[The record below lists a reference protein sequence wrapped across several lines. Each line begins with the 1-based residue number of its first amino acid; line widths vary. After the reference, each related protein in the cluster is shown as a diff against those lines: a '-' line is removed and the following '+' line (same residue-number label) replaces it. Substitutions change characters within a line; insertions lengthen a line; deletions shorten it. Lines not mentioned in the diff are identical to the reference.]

1 MTINWIHC
9 ATREERAKA
18 QGLRV
23 VQISMTRS
31 NHAGRWT
38 LYWIATSGWLP
49 TPINLSKLLG
59 PQTVNRMKFRTNTPH
74 LDMSNLHNLIY
85 SIRSAG
91 TLLRTIW
98 ASTLTPSSFKCHSK
112 SSGMHSTMTKLL
124 SPTASSS
131 KNKVVSCWMRASG
144 RIQQH

>member
-18 QGLRV
+18 QGHRV
-23 VQISMTRS
+23 VLVSRIRS
-31 NHAGRWT
+31 NHVGRWT
-38 LYWIATSGWLP
+38 LYWTAMSGWLP
-49 TPINLSKLLG
+49 TPINLRKLLG
-59 PQTVNRMKFRTNTPH
+59 QQTINRMKFRTNTPH

-91 TLLRTIW
+91 TPLRTIW
-98 ASTLTPSSFKCHSK
+98 ASTLIPSSFRCHSK
-112 SSGMHSTMTKLL
+112 SSGMPSTMIKLL
-124 SPTASSS
+124 SPTANSS